1 MPSYVITRG
10 HYVAYFQE
18 GGTWY
23 LADDTRVE
31 ALGRMPDAFPFL
43 CFFERVGV
51 ERLALTELPS
61 NPVCTERDAAHGA
74 SQPETQPQAQRRS
87 AGSASATNAPR
98 DSVDGAG
105 QRDGGDAA
113 TRRHLWGEQAAT
125 KEQHCLP
132 DSRAVCA

>member
-31 ALGRMPDAFPFL
+31 ALGRMPDAFPFI

-61 NPVCTERDAAHGA
+61 NPVCTERDAAHSA
-74 SQPETQPQAQRRS
+74 SQPEAQP
-87 AGSASATNAPR
+87 
-98 DSVDGAG
+98 
-105 QRDGGDAA
+105 
-113 TRRHLWGEQAAT
+113 
-125 KEQHCLP
+125 
-132 DSRAVCA
+132 